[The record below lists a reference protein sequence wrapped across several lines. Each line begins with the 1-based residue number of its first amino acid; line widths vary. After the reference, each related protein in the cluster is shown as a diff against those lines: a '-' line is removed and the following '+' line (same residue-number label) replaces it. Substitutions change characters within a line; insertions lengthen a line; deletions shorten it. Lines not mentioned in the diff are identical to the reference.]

1 MGRPKWPSD
10 SCRTWRQRSGRP
22 STFALVAGVF
32 AEAPSRRRAGVPGG
46 AAFAVGA
53 EQRVDDRRVRR
64 GPVAGRD
71 AASCTCGGPGRTTG
85 TAAGPAGS
93 PMTRRSGPNRNWPGG
108 CSPSSSRWRVRGGE
122 SRHVTRPPPA
132 AAATSGSSDGVRPAR
147 AGSRSPALQRSVG
160 ATPELRL
167 IEHGHVVHRGPLPTM
182 HPLADQPLP
191 VGQDEFIAVTNTADV

>member
-93 PMTRRSGPNRNWPGG
+93 PMPRRSGPNRNWPGG

-147 AGSRSPALQRSVG
+147 AARVHPRCSDPSAPRRNSGSSSTVTSCTAAHSPRC
-160 ATPELRL
+160 TRL
-167 IEHGHVVHRGPLPTM
+167 PISHSPSARTSSSL
-182 HPLADQPLP
+182 
-191 VGQDEFIAVTNTADV
+191 